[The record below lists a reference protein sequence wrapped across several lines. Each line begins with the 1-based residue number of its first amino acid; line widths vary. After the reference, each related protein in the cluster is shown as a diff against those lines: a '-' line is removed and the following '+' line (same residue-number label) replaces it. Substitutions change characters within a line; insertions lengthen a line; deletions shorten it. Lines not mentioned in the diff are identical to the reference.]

1 MSLPQIIID
10 AIINPTILKNGKGF
24 VLSCNQAYLHF
35 HSITADKVIG
45 FTEHDFLSQ
54 READYHS
61 LADKA
66 LFETADGW
74 IQYTYGQIDPLRSES
89 QRNIYKSIIYDP
101 NTGERNILAVIE
113 AESIKP
119 NALPVGMHLT
129 PRENAVLKLLAQGNS
144 QKQIAQHLIIS
155 RHTVADYC
163 KSIYQKLGVNSR
175 TEAQLI
181 AMTRLGLTP

>member
-1 MSLPQIIID
+1 MSLPQIIVD
-10 AIINPTILKNGKGF
+10 AIINPTIIKNRKGI
-24 VLSCNQAYLHF
+24 VLACNQAYFHF
-35 HSITADKVIG
+35 YSITADKVIG

-54 READYHS
+54 READCHS

-66 LFETADGW
+66 LFETADGF
-74 IQYTYGQIDPLRSES
+74 IRYTYGQIDPLRSES
-89 QRNIYKSIIYDP
+89 PRNIYKSIIYAP
-101 NTGERNILAVIE
+101 NTGERNILALIE
-113 AESIKP
+113 AGSIKP
-119 NALPVGMHLT
+119 NALPVSMHLT
-129 PRENAVLKLLAQGNS
+129 PREDAVLQLLAQGNS

-181 AMTRLGLTP
+181 VMTRLGLTP

>member
-10 AIINPTILKNGKGF
+10 AIINPTILKNAKGF
-24 VLSCNQAYLHF
+24 VLGCNQAYLHF
-35 HSITADKVIG
+35 HNIAADKVIG
-45 FTEHDFLSQ
+45 FTEYDFLSQ

-66 LFETADGW
+66 LFESADGF
-74 IQYTYGQIDPLRSES
+74 IQYTYVQIDAPSPGS
-89 QRNIYKSIIYDP
+89 PRNIYKSIIYDP
-101 NTGERNILAVIE
+101 NTGGRNILAVIE
-113 AESIKP
+113 AESMMP
-119 NALPVGMHLT
+119 NALPAGFNLT

-181 AMTRLGLTP
+181 AMTKLGLMP